1 MTRAVLTPPTGDYTV
16 HIPMELLSPAGNLEK
31 LATAYRYGADAAYM
45 GVHGFSLR
53 TYADA
58 ADLTAADNPE
68 RVEELAGELRRI
80 KGAFSTDTPKR
91 LYAALNL
98 FAHHHDI
105 TALPPVLERLRHL
118 PIDGLIIAD
127 IGLLDMVQRT
137 LPDVELHLS
146 TQANCTN
153 GAAARVYQRLGF
165 SRIVPARELTL
176 DEIKAMK
183 DMAPDMELEVFVHG
197 AMCMAYSGRCFMS
210 NTLTRR
216 DANRG
221 DCAQSC
227 RWNYGVEHFRLEE
240 EKRQGTWIPVE
251 ADGRFMTILSARDL
265 NLFDHI
271 EELAA
276 AGVDAVKIEGR
287 MKSPYYVATVTRS
300 YRAALDGSPHRAA
313 YREELFR
320 IAHREY
326 STGFLL
332 GDETVHQANTAE
344 AAQEYRL
351 MGIVASPVSGDAAE
365 GVHVSVKNTI
375 RRGQRLEY
383 LPPDPGAVPFI
394 RDDAFKLRNNA
405 GEEVDHITNAGNG
418 ILIPSYPLQ
427 EGTIIRGQ
435 R

>member
-1 MTRAVLTPPTGDYTV
+1 LTALSPLGTVTGR
-16 HIPMELLSPAGNLEK
+16 MELLSPAGNLEK

-58 ADLTAADNPE
+58 ADLTSANDPDQ
-68 RVEELAGELRRI
+68 VETLAVELRRI
-80 KGAFSTDTPKR
+80 KQAFSREKQKR

-98 FAHHHDI
+98 FAHHDDI
-105 TALPPVLERLRHL
+105 TALPPVLERLRQL
-118 PIDGLIIAD
+118 PIDALIIAD
-127 IGLLDMVQRT
+127 IGLLDMVQRA

-176 DEIKAMK
+176 NEIKAMK

-210 NTLTRR
+210 NALTGR

-221 DCAQSC
+221 DCAQPC
-227 RWNYGVEHFRLEE
+227 RWNYGVEHFRIEE
-240 EKRQGTWIPVE
+240 ERRPGSWIPVE
-251 ADGRFMTILSARDL
+251 ADSRFMTILSAGDL
-265 NLFDHI
+265 NLFDHVQ
-271 EELAA
+271 EMAA
-276 AGVDAVKIEGR
+276 AGVDALKIEGR

-300 YRAALDGSPHRAA
+300 YRAALEQSPFRQA
-313 YREELFR
+313 YRDELFR

-326 STGFLL
+326 TTGFLM
-332 GDETVHQANTAE
+332 GDEGVHQANTVDLP
-344 AAQEYRL
+344 QEYRL
-351 MGIVASPVSGDAAE
+351 MGIVGAPVSTDAGDGAF
-365 GVHVSVKNTI
+365 VSVKNTI
-375 RRGQRLEY
+375 HRGMTLEY
-383 LPPDPGAVPFI
+383 LPPDSGGTPFL
-394 RDDAFKLRNNA
+394 RDDAFSLRNIA
-405 GEEVDHITNAGNG
+405 GENVASITNASGG
-418 ILIPSYPLQ
+418 ILIPSCPLE
-427 EGTIIRGQ
+427 EGTIIRGL